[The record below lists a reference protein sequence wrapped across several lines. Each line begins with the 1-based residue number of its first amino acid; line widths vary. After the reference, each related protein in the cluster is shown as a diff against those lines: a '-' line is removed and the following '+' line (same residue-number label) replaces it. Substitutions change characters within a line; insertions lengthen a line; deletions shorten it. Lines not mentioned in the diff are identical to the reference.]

1 MKFGAVFDLDG
12 VIMDT
17 TEFIAGSIEM
27 YLKNNGIRVDPIRRK
42 DILGI
47 PFTRIIESIEK
58 HNKVVID
65 CDEAREK
72 SREMQMDLI
81 KNKGKA
87 TDGLPQFLSALKENN
102 IPMIIGT
109 SSGYDRARA
118 ILEFAGVSDFFPA
131 HSGKR

>member
-1 MKFGAVFDLDG
+1 MTFGAIFDLDG

-27 YLKNNGIRVDPIRRK
+27 YLKNNGISVDPIRRK

-47 PFTRIIESIEK
+47 PFARIIESIETR
-58 HNKVVID
+58 NKVVID

-102 IPMIIGT
+102 IPMIIG
-109 SSGYDRARA
+109 
-118 ILEFAGVSDFFPA
+118 
-131 HSGKR
+131 